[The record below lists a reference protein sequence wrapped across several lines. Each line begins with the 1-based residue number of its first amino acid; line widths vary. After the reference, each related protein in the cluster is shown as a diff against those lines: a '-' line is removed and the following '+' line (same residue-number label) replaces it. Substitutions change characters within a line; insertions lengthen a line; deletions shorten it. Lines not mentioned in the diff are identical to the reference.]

1 MKIHF
6 SHAGMEI
13 FMEKKRRLS
22 SLKKKIIVFVI
33 LCWGVPI
40 AVFFAYT
47 TSSYRKGI
55 IEKTEGLMEDQ
66 LENMASFASIRIEDA
81 ITLCQ
86 RPSYEKTWENA
97 WKKYLRGDY
106 SRNDYLQDVYT
117 SLRGKFYLDERFNMY
132 AYYCYGTEDPESF
145 SSRTGI
151 SLKSYVDEIQ
161 PYLKDIIDSDSA
173 YACVRVVDGRI
184 FIVRNLYTTMD
195 YTRYGTLVVE
205 LNRSKVFQDVDTGLL
220 NDMVVCFGS
229 RDARVDFVKNEEK
242 SDKEQLLEQLLQKYD
257 GVSNRTFSQAEDATY
272 RAYLYQERRD
282 DFHIGIVLFAR
293 KSELYSGLYQFYTI
307 VALMF
312 LLLIPLF
319 GYVVYFIRRNIQ
331 HPIDRMLR
339 ASGRMEAGEMGI
351 TVEGDMPN
359 QEFMQM
365 KESFDS
371 MSAQV
376 KYLFDSMYSEK
387 LARKDAQIQ
396 ALQAQINPHFLYN
409 SLSMINWKALEAEQ
423 EDISRITL
431 SLSTF
436 YRTALNK
443 GKNILLVKDEI
454 ANIKSYLDIQLAMHD
469 NSFDVVYDID
479 DSILKYETLNLILQP
494 LLENA
499 IGHGIDVKTDGRGEI
514 RIEGKE
520 NGDFLDFTV
529 SDNGVGMTKAQAAL
543 ILSKSSNG
551 YGVSNV
557 NERIKLYYGEKYAVK
572 IESTPGAGTKVMLH
586 FPKRVE
592 N

>member
-1 MKIHF
+1 
-6 SHAGMEI
+6 
-13 FMEKKRRLS
+13 MEKKRRLS
-22 SLKKKIIVFVI
+22 SLKKKIILFVI

-151 SLKSYVDEIQ
+151 SLKSYADEIQ
-161 PYLKDIIDSDSA
+161 PYLKDVIDSDSA

-257 GVSNRTFSQAEDATY
+257 GVSNHTFSKAEDATY

-396 ALQAQINPHFLYN
+396 ALQAQINPHFLFN
-409 SLSMINWKALEAEQ
+409 SLNAGA
-423 EDISRITL
+423 
-431 SLSTF
+431 
-436 YRTALNK
+436 
-443 GKNILLVKDEI
+443 
-454 ANIKSYLDIQLAMHD
+454 QLAMMGDAD
-469 NSFDVVYDID
+469 NTGIFLEKMADFFRYNVRKMEEDAMLWEEIGAVDNYIYILNVRFAGDITYIKEVD
-479 DSILKYETLNLILQP
+479 EGIDNIRIPSMILQP
-494 LLENA
+494 LVENA
-499 IGHGIDVKTDGRGEI
+499 VQHGIHDCMETGWIRMEIHRNGEMLDV
-514 RIEGKE
+514 
-520 NGDFLDFTV
+520 TV
-529 SDNGVGMTKAQAAL
+529 SDNGAGMTEEMIARVMAGRADQNEEDRFSTGIA
-543 ILSKSSNG
+543 
-551 YGVSNV
+551 VRNV
-557 NERIKLYYGEKYAVK
+557 IDRLQLYYKE
-572 IESTPGAGTKVMLH
+572 
-586 FPKRVE
+586 E
-592 N
+592 NLFTNSVWTLFLTGQ